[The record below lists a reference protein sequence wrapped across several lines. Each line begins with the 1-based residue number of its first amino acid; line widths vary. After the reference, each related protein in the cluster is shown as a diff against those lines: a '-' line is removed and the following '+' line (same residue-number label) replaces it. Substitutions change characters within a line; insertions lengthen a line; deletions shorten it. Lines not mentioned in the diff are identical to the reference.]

1 MTLKTYY
8 NPVEVLFGINSLLNI
23 SEIVQKYTKSIKN
36 AKILIVTDKNLLNIL
51 GISEKILELLEKDGF
66 IVEIFEKEG
75 YFSSIKIID
84 NGANLVRNKNYNL
97 IIGIG
102 GGSAMDTAKC
112 MAILGNN
119 PGSINLYLKEGKT
132 LENYGIPL
140 IEVPTTSGTG
150 SEVTRWATVWD
161 LGEKQKKYSLSD
173 LKMYAK
179 GAIIDPTLVK
189 SLPKKMSVITG
200 LDAFSQ
206 AIEAYWSKNHNK
218 ISDIYALQAIPII
231 FSNLQEIFKDPSNID
246 IRKNLAFGSLLSGL
260 AFSNT
265 KTTAVHSV
273 SYPITLHFNVPHG
286 LACALTLSQFLLF
299 NSEKTENNIDEAPDR
314 LRKIS
319 DAIGADSPDNA
330 AQMIT
335 NLMTTLNLPTKLH
348 EVGIDKKGIELIIA
362 EGFTPDRVKH
372 NPRKLTEDKLRKIL
386 HTLL

>member
-1 MTLKTYY
+1 MKTYY
-8 NPVEVLFGINSLLNI
+8 NPVEVLFGINSLKNI
-23 SEIVQKYTKSIKN
+23 SELAIKIASN
-36 AKILIVTDKNLLNIL
+36 KKILIVSDKNLLNIL
-51 GISEKILELLEKDGF
+51 GISEKVHDYLEKDGF
-66 IVEIFEKEG
+66 TVDIFEKDG
-75 YFSSIKIID
+75 NFSSIEIID
-84 NGANLVRNKNYNL
+84 NGADLVRNKDYGL

-112 MAILGNN
+112 MAILGKN

-179 GAIIDPTLVK
+179 GAIVDPTLVK

-200 LDAFSQ
+200 LDALSQ
-206 AIEAYWSKNHNK
+206 AIEAYWSKNHNP
-218 ISDIYALQAIPII
+218 ISDIYALQSIPLI
-231 FSNLQEIFKDPSNID
+231 FSNLQKIFDNPSD
-246 IRKNLAFGSLLSGL
+246 VETRKNLAFGSLLSGL

-299 NSEKTENNIDEAPDR
+299 NSEKNVDNIDEAPER
-314 LRKIS
+314 LKKIS
-319 DAIGADSPDNA
+319 EAIGVDSPKKA

-335 NLMTTLNLPTKLH
+335 ELMKNLNLPTKLR
-348 EVGIDKKGIELIIA
+348 EVGIDKKGIELIIK

-372 NPRKLTEDKLRKIL
+372 NPRKLTEENLRDIL
-386 HTLL
+386 QELL

>member
-1 MTLKTYY
+1 MTLQMKTYY
-8 NPVEVLFGINSLLNI
+8 NPVEILFGIDSLKNI
-23 SEIVQKYTKSIKN
+23 SELAVKIACNK
-36 AKILIVTDKNLLNIL
+36 KILIVTDKNLLNIL
-51 GISEKILELLEKDGF
+51 GISEKVHDYLEKDGF
-66 IVEIFEKEG
+66 IIDIFEKEG
-75 YFSSIKIID
+75 YFSSIEIID
-84 NGANLVRNKNYNL
+84 NGANLVRNKDYGL
-97 IIGIG
+97 VIGIG

-112 MAILGNN
+112 MAILGKN

-132 LENYGIPL
+132 LENHGIPL

-173 LKMYAK
+173 PKMYAN
-179 GAIIDPTLVK
+179 GAIVDPILVK

-200 LDAFSQ
+200 LDALSQ
-206 AIEAYWSKNHNK
+206 AIEAYWSKNHNP

-231 FSNLQEIFKDPSNID
+231 FSNLQKIFDNPSD
-246 IRKNLAFGSLLSGL
+246 VETRKILAFGSLLSGL

-299 NSEKTENNIDEAPDR
+299 NSEKTADNIDEAPER
-314 LRKIS
+314 LQKIS
-319 DAIGADSPDNA
+319 KAIGADSPEKA
-330 AQMIT
+330 AQLIT
-335 NLMTTLNLPTKLH
+335 ELMKSLNLPTKLH
-348 EVGIDKKGIELIIA
+348 EVNIDKKGIELIIN

-372 NPRKLTEDKLRKIL
+372 NPRKLTEDQLREIL
-386 HTLL
+386 QRLL

>member
-1 MTLKTYY
+1 MTLQIKTYY
-8 NPVEVLFGINSLLNI
+8 NPVEILFGIDSLKNI
-23 SEIVQKYTKSIKN
+23 SELAVKIACNK
-36 AKILIVTDKNLLNIL
+36 KILIVTDKNLLNIL
-51 GISEKILELLEKDGF
+51 GISEKVHDYLEKDGF
-66 IVEIFEKEG
+66 TIDIFEKEG
-75 YFSSIKIID
+75 YFSSIEIID
-84 NGANLVRNKNYNL
+84 NGANLVRNKDYGL

-112 MAILGNN
+112 MAILGKN

-132 LENYGIPL
+132 LENHGIPL

-173 LKMYAK
+173 PKMYAN
-179 GAIIDPTLVK
+179 GAIVDPILVK

-200 LDAFSQ
+200 LDALSQ
-206 AIEAYWSKNHNK
+206 AIEAYWSKNHNP

-231 FSNLQEIFKDPSNID
+231 FSNLQKIFDNPSD
-246 IRKNLAFGSLLSGL
+246 VETRKILAFGSLLSGL

-299 NSEKTENNIDEAPDR
+299 NSEKTADNIDEAPER
-314 LRKIS
+314 LQKIS
-319 DAIGADSPDNA
+319 KAIGADSPEKA

-335 NLMTTLNLPTKLH
+335 ELMKSLNLPTKLH
-348 EVGIDKKGIELIIA
+348 EVNIDKKGIELIIN

-372 NPRKLTEDKLRKIL
+372 NPRKLTEGQLREIL
-386 HTLL
+386 QRLL

>member
-8 NPVEVLFGINSLLNI
+8 NPVEVLFGIDCLINI
-23 SEIVQKYTKSIKN
+23 SDLASKFAENKR
-36 AKILIVTDKNLLNIL
+36 ILIVSDKDLLKIL
-51 GISEKILELLEKDGF
+51 GISEKVQEYLEKGGF
-66 IVEIFEKEG
+66 TVDIFEKEG
-75 YFSSIKIID
+75 YFSSIEIID
-84 NGANLVRNKNYNL
+84 NGANLVRKKDYGL

-112 MAILGNN
+112 MAILGKN
-119 PGSINLYLKEGKT
+119 PGSINLYLKEGKI
-132 LENYGIPL
+132 LETPGISL

-179 GAIIDPTLVK
+179 GAIVDPTLVK

-200 LDAFSQ
+200 LDALSQ
-206 AIEAYWSKNHNK
+206 AIEAYWSKNHNP

-231 FSNLQEIFKDPSNID
+231 FSNLQKIFDDPSNVE
-246 IRKNLAFGSLLSGL
+246 IRKNLAFGSMISGL

-286 LACALTLSQFLLF
+286 LACALTLSQFILF
-299 NSEKTENNIDEAPDR
+299 NSEKNEDNTDEAPER
-314 LRKIS
+314 LQKIS
-319 DAIGADSPDNA
+319 EAIGAENPEKA
-330 AQMIT
+330 ALMIT
-335 NLMTTLNLPTKLH
+335 ELMKNLDLPTKLS
-348 EVGIDKKGIELIIA
+348 EVGIDEIGIELIIK
-362 EGFTPDRVKH
+362 EGFTPDRVKR
-372 NPRKLTEDKLRKIL
+372 NPRKLTEEKLRKIL
-386 HTLL
+386 QELL

>member
-1 MTLKTYY
+1 MKTYY
-8 NPVEVLFGINSLLNI
+8 NPVEVLFGIDSLKNI
-23 SEIVQKYTKSIKN
+23 SELAMKFAENK
-36 AKILIVTDKNLLNIL
+36 KILIVSDQNLLKIL
-51 GISEKILELLEKDGF
+51 GISEKIPELLKKDGF
-66 IVEIFEKEG
+66 TVDIFEKEE
-75 YFSSIKIID
+75 YFSSIEIID
-84 NGANLVRNKNYNL
+84 NGANLVRKKDYGL

-112 MAILGNN
+112 MAILGKN
-119 PGSINLYLKEGKT
+119 PGSINNYLKEGKI
-132 LENYGIPL
+132 LEKYGIPL

-173 LKMYAK
+173 IKMYANA
-179 GAIIDPTLVK
+179 AIVDPTLVK

-200 LDAFSQ
+200 LDALSQ
-206 AIEAYWSKNHNK
+206 AIEAYWSKNHNL

-231 FSNLQEIFKDPSNID
+231 FSNLQKIFNDPSNIET
-246 IRKNLAFGSLLSGL
+246 RKNLAYGSLISGL

-286 LACALTLSQFLLF
+286 LACALTLSQFILF
-299 NSEKTENNIDEAPDR
+299 NSEKTADNMDEAPAR
-314 LRKIS
+314 LEKIS
-319 DAIGADSPDNA
+319 ETIGAKSPENA

-335 NLMTTLNLPTKLH
+335 DLMKDLNLPTKLN
-348 EVGIDKKGIELIIA
+348 EVGIYEKGIELIIS

-372 NPRKLTEDKLRKIL
+372 NPRKLTEEKLREIL
-386 HTLL
+386 QGLL

>member
-8 NPVEVLFGINSLLNI
+8 NPVEILFGIDSLKNI
-23 SEIVQKYTKSIKN
+23 SDLALKFAENKR
-36 AKILIVTDKNLLNIL
+36 ILIVSDKDLLKIL
-51 GISEKILELLEKDGF
+51 GISEKVQKYLEKGGF
-66 IVEIFEKEG
+66 TVDIFEKEG
-75 YFSSIKIID
+75 YFSSIEIID
-84 NGANLVRNKNYNL
+84 NGANLVRKKDYGL

-112 MAILGNN
+112 MAILGKN
-119 PGSINLYLKEGKT
+119 PGSINLYLKEGKI
-132 LENYGIPL
+132 LETPGISL

-179 GAIIDPTLVK
+179 GAIVDPTLVK

-200 LDAFSQ
+200 LDALSQ
-206 AIEAYWSKNHNK
+206 AIEAYWSKNHNP

-231 FSNLQEIFKDPSNID
+231 FSNLQKIFDDPSNVE
-246 IRKNLAFGSLLSGL
+246 IRKNLAFGSIISGL

-286 LACALTLSQFLLF
+286 LACALTLSQFILF
-299 NSEKTENNIDEAPDR
+299 NSEKNEDNTDEAPER
-314 LRKIS
+314 LQKIS
-319 DAIGADSPDNA
+319 EAIGAENPEKA
-330 AQMIT
+330 ALMIT
-335 NLMTTLNLPTKLH
+335 ELMKNLDLPTKLS
-348 EVGIDKKGIELIIA
+348 EVGMDQKGIELVIK

-372 NPRKLTEDKLRKIL
+372 NPRKLTEEKLREIL
-386 HTLL
+386 QGLL

>member
-1 MTLKTYY
+1 MTLQMKTYY
-8 NPVEVLFGINSLLNI
+8 NPVEILFGIDSLKNI
-23 SEIVQKYTKSIKN
+23 SELAVKIACNK
-36 AKILIVTDKNLLNIL
+36 KILIVTDKNLLNIL
-51 GISEKILELLEKDGF
+51 GISENVHDYLEKDGF
-66 IVEIFEKEG
+66 TIDIFEKEG
-75 YFSSIKIID
+75 YFSSIEIID
-84 NGANLVRNKNYNL
+84 NGANLVRNKDYGL

-112 MAILGNN
+112 MAILGKN

-132 LENYGIPL
+132 LENHGIPL

-173 LKMYAK
+173 PKMYAN
-179 GAIIDPTLVK
+179 GAIVDPILVK

-200 LDAFSQ
+200 LDALSQ
-206 AIEAYWSKNHNK
+206 AIEAYWSKNHNP

-231 FSNLQEIFKDPSNID
+231 FSNLQKIFDNPSD
-246 IRKNLAFGSLLSGL
+246 VETRKILAFGSLLSGL

-299 NSEKTENNIDEAPDR
+299 NSEKTADNIDEAPER
-314 LRKIS
+314 LQKIS
-319 DAIGADSPDNA
+319 KAIGADSPEKA

-335 NLMTTLNLPTKLH
+335 ELMKNLNLPTKLH
-348 EVGIDKKGIELIIA
+348 EVDIDKKGIELIIN

-372 NPRKLTEDKLRKIL
+372 NPRKLTEDQLREIL
-386 HTLL
+386 QRLL

>member
-1 MTLKTYY
+1 MTLQMKTYY
-8 NPVEVLFGINSLLNI
+8 NPVEILFGIDSLKNI
-23 SEIVQKYTKSIKN
+23 SELAVKIACNK
-36 AKILIVTDKNLLNIL
+36 KILIVTDKNLLKIL
-51 GISEKILELLEKDGF
+51 GISEKVHDYLEKDGF
-66 IVEIFEKEG
+66 TIDIFEKEG
-75 YFSSIKIID
+75 YFSSIEIID
-84 NGANLVRNKNYNL
+84 NGANLVRNKDYGL

-112 MAILGNN
+112 MAILGKN

-132 LENYGIPL
+132 LENHGIPL

-173 LKMYAK
+173 PKMYAN
-179 GAIIDPTLVK
+179 GAIVDPILVK
-189 SLPKKMSVITG
+189 SLPNKMSVITG
-200 LDAFSQ
+200 LDALSQ
-206 AIEAYWSKNHNK
+206 AIEAYWSKNHNP

-231 FSNLQEIFKDPSNID
+231 FSNLQKIFDNPSD
-246 IRKNLAFGSLLSGL
+246 VETRKILAFGSLLSGL

-299 NSEKTENNIDEAPDR
+299 NSEKTADNIDEAPER
-314 LRKIS
+314 LQKIS
-319 DAIGADSPDNA
+319 KAIGADSPEKA

-335 NLMTTLNLPTKLH
+335 ELMKNLNLPTKLH
-348 EVGIDKKGIELIIA
+348 EVDIDKKGIELIIN

-372 NPRKLTEDKLRKIL
+372 NPRKLTEDQLREIL
-386 HTLL
+386 QRLL